1 MPEQGP
7 VEQGPVEPE
16 PDRLADAVT
25 RLTAELAALRR
36 KAARRHLLDLAGGVL
51 VAQHSLTPGEAAD
64 HLVRLAGTMDVS
76 PEDLAADIV
85 NGATGPPGTA
95 GVPSPE
101 RDDGPRPADDAAGPG
116 HGEVGNADR
125 RTRWAEAGAEAAT
138 QLGGTVDEITAT
150 LLNGGIR
157 PLGARALWLF
167 RRTETDCLQLM
178 GQAGVNP
185 LEASHWRWVPPTG
198 GSTLH
203 RVLGEGTPLWLPD
216 GTAPAEALPG
226 PAPDSARAVLPLRQR
241 GVVTGVALVDWPGP
255 AALDEPVR
263 RALTGLAAPA
273 ARILDAGAPG
283 APEPGVLAPLLDLLT
298 HPAMVLRADTE
309 SGTLHVEHLNRP
321 ALDSV
326 RHVHGPAGRQLAQVL
341 PAVHADLVRLAATAR
356 ESAAPQRAARVP
368 AEHRVG
374 GPDPLHD
381 VRVLPVGPDRTVVL
395 WHGAT
400 DPGLSLSRVLG
411 RLENLAAFEDDLITG
426 QSRWSEQAY
435 RIFGLE
441 PGTSPVPLRRLAPH
455 LHREDTGKLDELLT
469 VLTRRREGGH
479 TVVRA
484 VREDGGLRHLRI
496 AAEPLLTGGVLSGIT
511 GVYQDVSAQHH
522 TEIALSATFDRLT
535 AAQTQAALRQQLV
548 LQLQQAIVPEVPELQ
563 RLPGLQVAARYRP
576 AAEEYRVGGDWYDVL
591 PLPDGRVLVVTGDI
605 AGHGIDSVT
614 GMVAL
619 RNALRGLAFTGHTPG
634 RLMAWL
640 NEVTLHTH
648 GRPTA
653 TAVCGLYDPSDRSLR
668 WASAGHLPPVL
679 LRDGAAGLLEP
690 PRSILLG
697 AVPAVTYEET
707 VTRLEPG
714 DTLMLYTDGLVESRR
729 TGIDQGLDRLRR
741 AVERLRPGGLDEQAD
756 ALLAA
761 VTGDTDDDTSLV
773 VFRVS

>member
-1 MPEQGP
+1 MTMSE
-7 VEQGPVEPE
+7 EGPVEPG
-16 PDRLADAVT
+16 PDRLADAV
-25 RLTAELAALRR
+25 RALTAELGALRR
-36 KAARRHLLDLAGGVL
+36 DAARRHLLDLACGVL

-64 HLVRLAGTMDVS
+64 HLAQLAETMGVG

-85 NGATGPPGTA
+85 NGATGPPGAVGGPAPEGDAGARAADETA
-95 GVPSPE
+95 
-101 RDDGPRPADDAAGPG
+101 RDGADQDRAAARKARL
-116 HGEVGNADR
+116 V
-125 RTRWAEAGAEAAT
+125 EAGIEAAT
-138 QLGGTVDEITAT
+138 QTGGTVDEIAAT
-150 LLNGGIR
+150 LLNGGMR
-157 PLGARALWLF
+157 PLGARGLWLF
-167 RRTETDCLQLM
+167 RRTETDCLQLA
-178 GQAGVNP
+178 GRAGVNP
-185 LEASHWRWVPPTG
+185 LEAAHWRWVPPATG
-198 GSTLH
+198 SALH
-203 RVLGEGTPLWLPD
+203 RVLSEGTPLWLPD
-216 GTAPAEALPG
+216 GTSAAEALPG
-226 PAPDSARAVLPLRQR
+226 PAPGCARAVLPLRQR
-241 GVVTGVALVDWPGP
+241 GVVTGLALVDWPGP
-255 AALDEPVR
+255 AVLDEPVR
-263 RALTGLAAPA
+263 RALTGLAVPA
-273 ARILDAGAPG
+273 ARILDAAAPG
-283 APEPGVLAPLLDLLT
+283 TPEPGTLAPLLDLLT
-298 HPAMVLRADTE
+298 HPAMALRADPE
-309 SGTLHVEHLNRP
+309 SGTLHIEHLNRS
-321 ALDSV
+321 ALESA
-326 RHVHGPAGRQLAQVL
+326 RHAHGPAGRSLAQVF
-341 PAVHADLVRLAATAR
+341 PAMYADLVRLARTAR

-368 AEHRVG
+368 VEHRSG
-374 GPDPLHD
+374 DPDPLHD

-426 QSRWSEQAY
+426 ESRWSEQAY
-435 RIFGLE
+435 RIFGLD

-455 LHREDTGKLDELLT
+455 LHREDTGKLNELMMELT
-469 VLTRRREGGH
+469 QRREGSH

-496 AAEPLLTGGVLSGIT
+496 AAEPLLTGGVLTGIT

-535 AAQTQAALRQQLV
+535 AAQTQAALRHQLV
-548 LQLQQAIVPEVPELQ
+548 LQLQQAIVPEVPELR

-640 NEVTLHTH
+640 NEVTLQTH
-648 GRPTA
+648 GHPTA
-653 TAVCGLYDPSDRSLR
+653 TAVCGLYDPSDRSLC

-679 LRDGAAGLLEP
+679 LRKGAADLLEP
-690 PRSILLG
+690 PRNILLG
-697 AVPAVTYEET
+697 AVPSAAYQET

-714 DTLMLYTDGLVESRR
+714 DTLMLYTDGLVESRHA
-729 TGIDQGLDRLRR
+729 GIDEGLDRLRL
-741 AVERLRPGGLDEQAD
+741 AVERLDPAGLDEQAD

-773 VFRVS
+773 VVRVS

>member
-1 MPEQGP
+1 MTKP
-7 VEQGPVEPE
+7 EQGPVEPE

-25 RLTAELAALRR
+25 QLTAELAALRR
-36 KAARRHLLDLAGGVL
+36 GAARRHLLDLAGGVL

-64 HLVRLAGTMDVS
+64 HLARLAETTGVS
-76 PEDLAADIV
+76 TEDLAADIV
-85 NGATGPPGTA
+85 NGATGTPGI
-95 GVPSPE
+95 
-101 RDDGPRPADDAAGPG
+101 AAGPAPG
-116 HGEVGNADR
+116 TDTGPRTVDGAARPEYDEAGTADR
-125 RTRWAEAGAEAAT
+125 RARLVEAGAEAAAQT
-138 QLGGTVDEITAT
+138 GGTVDEIAAT
-150 LLNGGIR
+150 LLKGGMR

-167 RRTETDCLQLM
+167 RRTETDCLQLA
-178 GQAGVNP
+178 GQAGANP
-185 LEASHWRWVPPTG
+185 LEASHWRWVPPIG

-216 GTAPAEALPG
+216 GTVSAEALPG

-241 GVVTGVALVDWPGP
+241 GVVTGLALVDWPGP

-273 ARILDAGAPG
+273 ARILDAGPPGTAEPG
-283 APEPGVLAPLLDLLT
+283 ALTPLLDLLT
-298 HPAMVLRADTE
+298 HPAMALRADPE

-341 PAVHADLVRLAATAR
+341 PAMHADLARLAAAAR

-368 AEHRVG
+368 VRHRAG
-374 GPDPLHD
+374 DPDPLHD

-411 RLENLAAFEDDLITG
+411 RLENLAAFEDDLVTG
-426 QSRWSEQAY
+426 ESRWSEQAY

-441 PGTSPVPLRRLAPH
+441 PGTSPVPLRRLAPQ

-469 VLTRRREGGH
+469 ELTQRREGGH
-479 TVVRA
+479 IVVRA

-496 AAEPLLTGGVLSGIT
+496 AAEPLLTGGVLTGIT

-653 TAVCGLYDPSDRSLR
+653 TAVCGLYDPSDHTLR

-679 LRDGAAGLLEP
+679 LREGAAELLEP

-697 AVPAVTYEET
+697 AVPDVAYEET

-741 AVERLRPGGLDEQAD
+741 AVERLEPADLDEQAD

-773 VFRVS
+773 VVRVS

>member
-1 MPEQGP
+1 MTMPE
-7 VEQGPVEPE
+7 EGPVEPG

-25 RLTAELAALRR
+25 QLTAELGALRR
-36 KAARRHLLDLAGGVL
+36 DVARRHLLDLACGVL

-64 HLVRLAGTMDVS
+64 HLAQLAETMDVA
-76 PEDLAADIV
+76 PQDLAADIL
-85 NGATGPPGTA
+85 NGATGPSGTVGGPAPEGDAGPRDADRTAQDTADQDRTA
-95 GVPSPE
+95 GRKARLV
-101 RDDGPRPADDAAGPG
+101 
-116 HGEVGNADR
+116 
-125 RTRWAEAGAEAAT
+125 EAGAEAAAQT
-138 QLGGTVDEITAT
+138 GGTVDEIAAT
-150 LLNGGIR
+150 LLNGGMR
-157 PLGARALWLF
+157 PLGARGLWLF
-167 RRTETDCLQLM
+167 RRTETDCLQLA
-178 GQAGVNP
+178 GRAGVNP
-185 LEASHWRWVPPTG
+185 LEAAHWRWVPPAA
-198 GSTLH
+198 GSALH
-203 RVLGEGTPLWLPD
+203 RVLSEGTPLWLPD
-216 GTAPAEALPG
+216 GTSAAEALPG
-226 PAPDSARAVLPLRQR
+226 PAPGSARAVLPLRQR
-241 GVVTGVALVDWPGP
+241 GVVTGLALVDWPGP

-263 RALTGLAAPA
+263 RALTGLAVPA

-283 APEPGVLAPLLDLLT
+283 TPEPGVLAPLLDLLT
-298 HPAMVLRADTE
+298 HPAMALRADPE
-309 SGTLHVEHLNRP
+309 SGTLHIEHLNRS
-321 ALDSV
+321 ALDSA
-326 RHVHGPAGRQLAQVL
+326 RHVHGPAGRPLAQVF
-341 PAVHADLVRLAATAR
+341 PAMHADLVRLARTAR

-368 AEHRVG
+368 VEHRSG
-374 GPDPLHD
+374 DPDPLHD

-426 QSRWSEQAY
+426 RSRWSEQAY

-455 LHREDTGKLDELLT
+455 LHREDTGRLNELMMELT
-469 VLTRRREGGH
+469 QRRQGSH

-496 AAEPLLTGGVLSGIT
+496 AAEPLLTGGVLTGIT

-535 AAQTQAALRQQLV
+535 AAQTQAALRHQLV

-640 NEVTLHTH
+640 NEVTLQTH
-648 GRPTA
+648 GHPTA
-653 TAVCGLYDPSDRSLR
+653 TAVCGLYDPSDRSLC

-679 LRDGAAGLLEP
+679 LREGAAGLLEP
-690 PRSILLG
+690 PRNILLG
-697 AVPAVTYEET
+697 AVPSAAYEET

-714 DTLMLYTDGLVESRR
+714 DTLMLYTDGLVESRHS
-729 TGIDQGLDRLRR
+729 GIDEGLDRLRL
-741 AVERLRPGGLDEQAD
+741 AVERLAPAGLDEQAD

-773 VFRVS
+773 VVRVS

>member
-1 MPEQGP
+1 MTMPDE
-7 VEQGPVEPE
+7 GPVEPG

-25 RLTAELAALRR
+25 QLTAELGALRR
-36 KAARRHLLDLAGGVL
+36 DVARRHLLDLACGVL
-51 VAQHSLTPGEAAD
+51 VAQHSLTPGDAAD
-64 HLVRLAGTMDVS
+64 HLAQLAETMGVG

-85 NGATGPPGTA
+85 NGATGPSGAAGGPAPEGDAGPRAADETA
-95 GVPSPE
+95 G
-101 RDDGPRPADDAAGPG
+101 GMADEDATAGRKARL
-116 HGEVGNADR
+116 V
-125 RTRWAEAGAEAAT
+125 EAGAEAAAQT
-138 QLGGTVDEITAT
+138 GGTVDEVAAT
-150 LLNGGIR
+150 LLNGGMR
-157 PLGARALWLF
+157 PLGARGLWLF
-167 RRTETDCLQLM
+167 RRTETDCLQLA
-178 GQAGVNP
+178 GRAGVNP
-185 LEASHWRWVPPTG
+185 LEAAHWRWVPPSTG
-198 GSTLH
+198 SALH
-203 RVLGEGTPLWLPD
+203 RVLSEGTPLWLPD
-216 GTAPAEALPG
+216 GTSAAEALPG
-226 PAPDSARAVLPLRQR
+226 PAPGSARAVLPLRQR
-241 GVVTGVALVDWPGP
+241 GVVTGLALVDWPGP

-263 RALTGLAAPA
+263 RALTGLAVPA

-283 APEPGVLAPLLDLLT
+283 TPEPGVLAPLLDLLT
-298 HPAMVLRADTE
+298 HPAMALRADPE
-309 SGTLHVEHLNRP
+309 SGTLRIEHLNRS
-321 ALDSV
+321 ALDSA
-326 RHVHGPAGRQLAQVL
+326 RHVHGPAGRPLAQVF
-341 PAVHADLVRLAATAR
+341 PAMHADLVRLARTAR

-368 AEHRVG
+368 VEHRSG
-374 GPDPLHD
+374 DPDPLHD

-426 QSRWSEQAY
+426 KSRWSEQAY

-455 LHREDTGKLDELLT
+455 LHREDTGRLNELLME
-469 VLTRRREGGH
+469 LTQRREGSH

-496 AAEPLLTGGVLSGIT
+496 AAEPLLTGGVLTGIT

-535 AAQTQAALRQQLV
+535 AAQTQAALRHQLV

-563 RLPGLQVAARYRP
+563 QLPGLQVAARYRP

-640 NEVTLHTH
+640 NEVTLQTH
-648 GRPTA
+648 GHPTA
-653 TAVCGLYDPSDRSLR
+653 TAVCGLYDPSDRSLC

-679 LRDGAAGLLEP
+679 LRRGAADLLEP
-690 PRSILLG
+690 PRNILLG
-697 AVPAVTYEET
+697 AVPSAAYEET

-714 DTLMLYTDGLVESRR
+714 DTLMLYTDGLVESRHA
-729 TGIDQGLDRLRR
+729 GIDEGLDRLRL
-741 AVERLRPGGLDEQAD
+741 AVERLAPASLDEQAD

-773 VFRVS
+773 VVRVS

>member
-1 MPEQGP
+1 MTMSEQGP
-7 VEQGPVEPE
+7 DEPGPDP
-16 PDRLADAVT
+16 LADAVT
-25 RLTAELAALRR
+25 QLTAELAALRR
-36 KAARRHLLDLAGGVL
+36 DVARRHLLDLACGVL
-51 VAQHSLTPGEAAD
+51 VARHSLGPGEAMD
-64 HLVRLAGTMDVS
+64 HLGRLAETMNVG
-76 PEDLAADIV
+76 PEDIAADIV
-85 NGATGPPGTA
+85 NGATGPSG
-95 GVPSPE
+95 
-101 RDDGPRPADDAAGPG
+101 AAGGPAPEG
-116 HGEVGNADR
+116 STGPLTAYGAAS
-125 RTRWAEAGAEAAT
+125 AEAGEERAEGRRARFAEAAADAAAQT
-138 QLGGTVDEITAT
+138 GGTVDEIAAT
-150 LLNGGIR
+150 LLNGGMR

-167 RRTETDCLQLM
+167 RRTETDCLRLA
-178 GQAGVNP
+178 GQAGANP
-185 LEASHWRWVPPTG
+185 LEAAHWRWVPPAA
-198 GSTLH
+198 GSALH
-203 RVLGEGTPLWLPD
+203 RVLNDGTPLWLPD
-216 GTAPAEALPG
+216 GTSAAEALPG
-226 PAPDSARAVLPLRQR
+226 PAPGSARAVLPLRQR
-241 GVVTGVALVDWPGP
+241 GVVTGLALVDWPGP
-255 AALDEPVR
+255 VALDESVR
-263 RALTGLAAPA
+263 RSLTGLAVPA

-283 APEPGVLAPLLDLLT
+283 TPDPGVLAPLLDLLT
-298 HPAMVLRADTE
+298 HPAMALRADPE
-309 SGTLHVEHLNRP
+309 SGTLHIEHLNRP
-321 ALDSV
+321 ALDSA
-326 RHVHGPAGRQLAQVL
+326 RHVHGPAGRPLAQVF
-341 PAVHADLVRLAATAR
+341 PAMHDDLVRLARTAR
-356 ESAAPQRAARVP
+356 ESAAPQRVARVP
-368 AEHRVG
+368 VVHRSG
-374 GPDPLHD
+374 DPDPLHD
-381 VRVLPVGPDRTVVL
+381 VRVLPVGPDRTVVF

-400 DPGLSLSRVLG
+400 NPELSLSRVLG

-426 QSRWSEQAY
+426 RSRWSEQAY

-441 PGTSPVPLRRLAPH
+441 PGGSPVPLRRLAPH
-455 LHREDTGKLDELLT
+455 LHREDTGKLNELLME
-469 VLTRRREGGH
+469 LTQRREGTD

-496 AAEPLLTGGVLSGIT
+496 AAEPLLTGGVLTGIT

-535 AAQTQAALRQQLV
+535 AAQTQAALRHQLV

-640 NEVTLHTH
+640 NEVTLQTH
-648 GRPTA
+648 GHPTA
-653 TAVCGLYDPSDRSLR
+653 TAVCGLYDPSDRSLC

-679 LRDGAAGLLEP
+679 LREGAADLLEP

-697 AVPAVTYEET
+697 AVPAASYRET

-729 TGIDQGLDRLRR
+729 SGIDEGLHRLRR
-741 AVERLRPGGLDEQAD
+741 AVERLAPAGLDEQAD

-773 VFRVS
+773 VVRVS